1 MLKGDPSAIA
11 KLKLTNEDLKSLGKG
26 KFSQMSPTKKK
37 MNKNELNNAI
47 EELKAKNGGKINKA
61 ELMALLMKSDLTPDE
76 MKELAKKHGIKLTKD
91 DLKLMA
97 KMKKQNERQQKQQ

>member
-1 MLKGDPSAIA
+1 MLNGDPSAIA

-47 EELKAKNGGKINKA
+47 G
-61 ELMALLMKSDLTPDE
+61 
-76 MKELAKKHGIKLTKD
+76 
-91 DLKLMA
+91 
-97 KMKKQNERQQKQQ
+97 